1 MERIGVVTS
10 IHRYPVKS
18 MGGERL
24 PESMLTLQGLPG
36 DRNFAFVL
44 ADSKIS
50 FPWFTARDYP
60 ELLRYTTRLVPG
72 SPPTIEVE
80 TRGGERFA
88 ANDPVLLAALE
99 AASGKRL
106 TRLHDYR
113 GSYDVAPVTLIS
125 HATVGALAAA
135 AGVAPEAGR
144 FRMSLTIDTGS
155 DEPFTENVWVGRVV
169 RIGEA
174 RIAVTEPDRRCAMIT
189 LEHPG
194 GEASSAVLKA
204 AAELNNACAGV
215 YGAVFVAGMIH
226 EGDEV
231 ILE

>member
-1 MERIGVVTS
+1 MVTS

-24 PESMLTLQGLPG
+24 SESMLTLQGLPG
-36 DRNFAFVL
+36 DRTFAFVL

-60 ELLRYTTRLVPG
+60 ELLQHITRTVPG
-72 SPPTIEVE
+72 SPPSVEVE
-80 TRGGERFA
+80 TPGGERFA
-88 ANDPVLLAALE
+88 ANDPALLALLE

-106 TRLHDYR
+106 TLLHDYR

-125 HATVGALAAA
+125 HATVGTLATA
-135 AGVAPEAGR
+135 AGVAPDAGR
-144 FRMSLTIDTGS
+144 FRMSITVDTGS
-155 DEPFTENVWVGRVV
+155 AEPFTENAWVGRLV

-189 LEHPG
+189 LAHPG
-194 GEASSAVLKA
+194 SEASPAVLKA

-215 YGAVFVAGMIH
+215 YGAVFVAGMIR
-226 EGDEV
+226 EGDE
-231 ILE
+231 ITLE